1 MGKLSV
7 VISAYNEEKNI
18 KDCID
23 SLRDLADEIIVV
35 DNSSTDK
42 TAEIAKK
49 LGANIFTQEN
59 DPSRIDLQKNFGFS
73 KATCDWILSL
83 DADERI
89 TPELT
94 SEIKSNIQ
102 HPPSNIQ
109 GYEIPRKNI
118 IFGKWIEHTGWYP
131 DYQLRLFKKGK
142 GKYVSKKVHEPIV
155 VEGKIERLLSPIH
168 HENYQSINQ
177 FLNRMVAY
185 TDSEAEAL
193 LAGGYEFNYIDAIR
207 MPFQEFL
214 RRFFTHEGYK
224 DGLHGLIL
232 SLLMGFY
239 HFFIFLKVWEK
250 NKFTKQDKILY
261 DFNNEAKNMNKI
273 FVIILNFNG
282 AHNTLECLKSLEKLD
297 IPKNVAIEPL
307 VVDNSSTDD
316 SVREIKKEF
325 PKITLV
331 GNQTNIGFTGGN
343 NEGIRYSLKNGAD
356 FTILLNKD
364 TIVHPDLIKNL
375 LNSFTRDTRDTL
387 DTLLIGGAVPKI
399 YFEKGYEFHKDSYK
413 ESERGKVIWY
423 AGG

>member
-83 DADERI
+83 DADERV

-102 HPPSNIQ
+102 HPTSNIQ

-142 GKYVSKKVHEPIV
+142 GKFEEKHVHEMIKL
-155 VEGKIERLLSPIH
+155 EGEPGKLVSPIIH
-168 HENYQSINQ
+168 YNY
-177 FLNRMVAY
+177 
-185 TDSEAEAL
+185 
-193 LAGGYEFNYIDAIR
+193 
-207 MPFQEFL
+207 
-214 RRFFTHEGYK
+214 
-224 DGLHGLIL
+224 GLHGLVL
-232 SLLMGFY
+232 SLLMAFY
-239 HFFIFLKVWEK
+239 HLIVFVNIWEK
-250 NKFTKQDKILY
+250 LKFKQ
-261 DFNNEAKNMNKI
+261 
-273 FVIILNFNG
+273 
-282 AHNTLECLKSLEKLD
+282 
-297 IPKNVAIEPL
+297 IE
-307 VVDNSSTDD
+307 D
-316 SVREIKKEF
+316 
-325 PKITLV
+325 
-331 GNQTNIGFTGGN
+331 
-343 NEGIRYSLKNGAD
+343 
-356 FTILLNKD
+356 
-364 TIVHPDLIKNL
+364 KNL
-375 LNSFTRDTRDTL
+375 LANVKEEFVKGDKEVFFWFSKVSIDSTRNP
-387 DTLLIGGAVPKI
+387 VK
-399 YFEKGYEFHKDSYK
+399 K
-413 ESERGKVIWY
+413 
-423 AGG
+423 

>member
-1 MGKLSV
+1 MKKTVSV
-7 VISAYNEEKNI
+7 IIPVYNEEKNI

-83 DADERI
+83 DADERV

-102 HPPSNIQ
+102 HPTSNIQ

-239 HFFIFLKVWEK
+239 HFVIFLKV
-250 NKFTKQDKILY
+250 
-261 DFNNEAKNMNKI
+261 
-273 FVIILNFNG
+273 
-282 AHNTLECLKSLEKLD
+282 
-297 IPKNVAIEPL
+297 
-307 VVDNSSTDD
+307 
-316 SVREIKKEF
+316 
-325 PKITLV
+325 
-331 GNQTNIGFTGGN
+331 
-343 NEGIRYSLKNGAD
+343 
-356 FTILLNKD
+356 
-364 TIVHPDLIKNL
+364 
-375 LNSFTRDTRDTL
+375 
-387 DTLLIGGAVPKI
+387 
-399 YFEKGYEFHKDSYK
+399 
-413 ESERGKVIWY
+413 
-423 AGG
+423 